1 MIQVSFR
8 GAVKQDLQKT
18 LGLLIFQLL
27 TTETQCPRSSNIL
40 SDMIYPSY
48 PHKTPKAIHP
58 TSINLPKPKLCASFC
73 IYALHTMYQM
83 AMYVG
88 KSVCWWN
95 KLWASKAKFPLMW
108 RNLPCRICWKFIK
121 RNYLDEHGKRG
132 PREVSETKTESHCL
146 LLNLAGLLAA

>member
-40 SDMIYPSY
+40 RDMIYPSY
-48 PHKTPKAIHP
+48 PHKAPKAIHP

-73 IYALHTMYQM
+73 SAYMRFIPCTKWQCM
-83 AMYVG
+83 
-88 KSVCWWN
+88 
-95 KLWASKAKFPLMW
+95 WAKVFAGEINFELQKQNFLLCDVTSLVEFVESLSKE
-108 RNLPCRICWKFIK
+108 II
-121 RNYLDEHGKRG
+121 
-132 PREVSETKTESHCL
+132 
-146 LLNLAGLLAA
+146 